1 MHHNIRVSDIN
12 ARVDEIADLI
22 TEFNL
27 SEAELKGEGWRVA
40 LRKNRPAPAAVQA
53 VATDVATDLDGLAD
67 EASAHEATP
76 APEQPVGMPVNSPMN
91 GIFYSAPSPTAAPFV
106 NEGDVVEAG
115 QVVALIEAM
124 KVFNEIVAPMAG
136 TVKKT
141 VAKNGDVVQQGDPLL
156 YIS

>member
-1 MHHNIRVSDIN
+1 MSDFN
-12 ARVDEIADLI
+12 NRVDELAELM

-27 SEAELKGEGWRVA
+27 SEAELKGDGWKVA
-40 LRKNRPAPAAVQA
+40 LRKNKPAPVAVQTM
-53 VATDVATDLDGLAD
+53 VAEHFDGGD
-67 EASAHEATP
+67 AHEEGGASNGAAP
-76 APEQPVGMPVNSPMN
+76 APEQPTGIPINSPMN

-136 TVKKT
+136 TIKKT
-141 VAKNGDVVQQGDPLL
+141 MAKNGDVVNQGDPLL
-156 YIS
+156 YIN

>member
-1 MHHNIRVSDIN
+1 MSDIN
-12 ARVDEIADLI
+12 ARVDELAELI

-27 SEAELKGEGWRVA
+27 SEAELKGDGWKVA
-40 LRKNRPAPAAVQA
+40 LRKNKPAPVAVQA
-53 VATDVATDLDGLAD
+53 LAAELYDDGGHSEDTGSHSQAAPVA
-67 EASAHEATP
+67 
-76 APEQPVGMPVNSPMN
+76 EQPVGLPVNSPMN
-91 GIFYSAPSPTAAPFV
+91 GIFYSAPSPSAPPFV

-141 VAKNGDVVQQGDPLL
+141 VAKNGDVVNQGDPLL